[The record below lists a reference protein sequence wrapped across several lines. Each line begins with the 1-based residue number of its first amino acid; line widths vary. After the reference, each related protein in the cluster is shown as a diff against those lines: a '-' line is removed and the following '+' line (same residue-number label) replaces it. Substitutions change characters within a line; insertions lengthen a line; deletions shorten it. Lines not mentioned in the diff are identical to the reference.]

1 MKFIY
6 VCVYTFKVVYSD
18 FLSLSIIGSQAAGV
32 LRHVLSAWRGL
43 HKQISPANGVLRQR
57 S

>member
-32 LRHVLSAWRGL
+32 PRHVLSAWRGL
-43 HKQISPANGVLRQR
+43 HKQISPASGVLRQR